1 MEELQKLT
9 LLDCVENVQYEL
21 KVTQEIFNRAKTDTM
36 FATQLLEYCINK
48 ECFVF
53 DRPMPT
59 YAQRYDSKEFEKENE
74 FPSEAGS
81 SGAATFS
88 DTSSTSFDTSQTKST
103 AGKSFNKPKAT
114 KLSGKERNNKDDNNK
129 GADVKNWSKNE
140 VLLLIEIYKEYQ
152 LEFLDANITNGD
164 VWVKIATIN
173 ETLNQQGLPPIPAEK
188 CKTKWETL
196 KRRYKSLKDSQK
208 TSGNAP
214 MTWPFYDEME
224 EVFGEQPWVK
234 PLSTAGSNTTN
245 KMDPDVISPPR
256 KRQKTLTNY
265 CEELLA
271 AKKENICIL
280 IFFLIKNYLLL
291 LYYKFN
297 LHLIL
302 IKIFLI

>member
-1 MEELQKLT
+1 MPKGMIRKNSKKKMNFRPKPARQELQHFPIHLRH
-9 LLDCVENVQYEL
+9 LL
-21 KVTQEIFNRAKTDTM
+21 I
-36 FATQLLEYCINK
+36 LL
-48 ECFVF
+48 
-53 DRPMPT
+53 RRS
-59 YAQRYDSKEFEKENE
+59 QRLE
-74 FPSEAGS
+74 
-81 SGAATFS
+81 
-88 DTSSTSFDTSQTKST
+88 
-103 AGKSFNKPKAT
+103 KSFNKPKAT

-164 VWVKIATIN
+164 VWVKIATKIN

-271 AKKENICIL
+271 AKK
-280 IFFLIKNYLLL
+280 
-291 LYYKFN
+291 
-297 LHLIL
+297 
-302 IKIFLI
+302 